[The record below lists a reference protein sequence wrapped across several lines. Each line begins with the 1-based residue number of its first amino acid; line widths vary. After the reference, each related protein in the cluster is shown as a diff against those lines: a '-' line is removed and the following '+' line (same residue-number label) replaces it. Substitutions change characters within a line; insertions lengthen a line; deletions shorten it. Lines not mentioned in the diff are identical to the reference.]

1 MNNLDRTL
9 ERIAVALERMADAAE
24 AQSRAARM
32 LTEVMQAPPEDD
44 TPGSRFQREAERAE
58 VMDHG

>member
-1 MNNLDRTL
+1 MNDLGRTL
-9 ERIAVALERMADAAE
+9 ERIAAALERMADAAE

-32 LTEVMQAPPEDD
+32 LTEVMQAPPEVDS
-44 TPGSRFQREAERAE
+44 PGARFQQEAERAE